1 MEGEWRILRSKGG
14 RGGSGGGDGLEAGQH
29 QELSGETVVWVSRL
43 RLWCWFP
50 AVHVAAAEEEE
61 EEDVVGSRMVGVVVM
76 VVSRQRRRLILTGW
90 VWDLR

>member
-14 RGGSGGGDGLEAGQH
+14 RGGGGGGDGLEAGQH
-29 QELSGETVVWVSRL
+29 QELSGETVVWASRL

-61 EEDVVGSRMVGVVVM
+61 EEVVGSRMVGVVVM